1 MFLLENTWK
10 FHSFQFEPSKSFT
23 ACSPSPTCTWRLFCR
38 HCRDGYRRCPRGLRS
53 PQPRWRPPPPA
64 AEKGSPHRKPCS
76 NSHQLLG
83 HLRHINT
90 QTCSFH
96 LPLSQQS
103 SEALSQEEN
112 ETNTSPSLFLALSL
126 SISSWL
132 SVSDVPHTHTGTNTH
147 TPSSR
152 HQWQTI

>member
-64 AEKGSPHRKPCS
+64 AEKGSRHRKPCS

-112 ETNTSPSLFLALSL
+112 ETTRLQERHVRPTPLPHSFSLSL
-126 SISSWL
+126 SLNIFVAL
-132 SVSDVPHTHTGTNTH
+132 GL
-147 TPSSR
+147 
-152 HQWQTI
+152 